1 MNKII
6 VALAIMIS
14 GVATFAQ
21 ANGDAAAGQAK
32 SAVCS
37 ACHGTD
43 GNSQMNIYPTLA
55 GQHAAY
61 LEKQLHDFKLA
72 GETGGKDG
80 RNAAI
85 MLPMVA
91 SLSQQDMADLAA
103 YYASQTMSPNTTPEA
118 VVARGEQLYRGG
130 DQARGITACMACH
143 GPRGVGTSLSG
154 FPRIS
159 GQHAEYI
166 KSQLELFRSGERAND
181 LNGMMR
187 DIAAKLTDEDI
198 AVLSQYVG
206 GLH

>member
-1 MNKII
+1 MKKII
-6 VALAIMIS
+6 VALVIVMS
-14 GVATFAQ
+14 GVAASAQ

-37 ACHGTD
+37 ACHGSD
-43 GNSQMNIYPTLA
+43 GNSQMGTYPKLA
-55 GQHAAY
+55 GQHPSY
-61 LEKQLHDFKLA
+61 LEKQLHDFKRA
-72 GETGGKDG
+72 GETGGQEG
-80 RNAAI
+80 RNAPV

-91 SLSQQDMADLAA
+91 SLSQQDIADLAA
-103 YYASQTMSPNTTPEA
+103 YYGSQTMSPNITPEA

-130 DQARGITACMACH
+130 DLERGITACIACH

-166 KSQLELFRSGERAND
+166 KSQLEMFRSAGRAND